1 MVTTDAGTTA
11 LAPVTVTGCV
21 GSDDGDGAS
30 SGSSVGGVLGIACL
44 VAAVIGLLN
53 VGVDMNWSI
62 IPPSVRKAV
71 RDVRGAIFGKR

>member
-1 MVTTDAGTTA
+1 MTA
-11 LAPVTVTGCV
+11 TGRRQ
-21 GSDDGDGAS
+21 ARPWA
-30 SGSSVGGVLGIACL
+30 GVLGIACL

>member
-1 MVTTDAGTTA
+1 M
-11 LAPVTVTGCV
+11 TVTGCE
-21 GSDDGDGAS
+21 GGDDGDGAS
-30 SGSSVGGVLGIACL
+30 SGSSVGAGVLGIASL

-71 RDVRGAIFGKR
+71 RDVHGAIFGKR